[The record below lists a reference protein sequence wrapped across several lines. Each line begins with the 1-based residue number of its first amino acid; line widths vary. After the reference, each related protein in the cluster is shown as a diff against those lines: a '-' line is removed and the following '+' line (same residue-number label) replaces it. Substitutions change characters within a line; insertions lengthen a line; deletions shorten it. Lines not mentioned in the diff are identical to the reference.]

1 MANLHR
7 REVLGGLAA
16 AAGVTVARA
25 QPTAVIATA
34 PPADGPLS
42 SASVAS
48 LLAQH
53 KVPGASLAI
62 IRDGAVVA
70 TYGYGSAQAGR
81 PVTPQTRFQAASIS
95 KTVNALAVLKLAEAG
110 EFRLDDPVN
119 QRLRSWKL
127 PDNAL
132 TAVTPVTIRML
143 LNHTGGTTVSGF
155 EGYVEGTPLPTLID
169 ILNGTPP
176 ANSAPVRV
184 AWPPGKSFHY
194 SGGGTMVLQQMVI
207 DITLGQYPKVVYDLE
222 LELLQMRNSN
232 FDQPLPASDFAKC
245 AFGAGDDGKQ
255 LPGGFRVYP
264 EFAAAGLWT
273 TPHDLA
279 LMVIGILQSHAGRPG
294 AFLPAARAKEMLTPA
309 IDGAALG
316 TFIDA
321 KGMFWHNGGNI
332 GYRSLYVGD
341 PQTGNGMAAMTN
353 GDNGEAVCNALRD
366 RVAAAYAWR

>member
-16 AAGVTVARA
+16 AATASLARA

-34 PPADGPLS
+34 PPAEGPLS
-42 SASVAS
+42 SASVAA

-62 IRDGAVVA
+62 IRGAAIVA

-95 KTVNALAVLKLAEAG
+95 KTVNALAVLKLAEAD
-110 EFRLDDPVN
+110 ELRLDDPVN

-155 EGYVEGTPLPTLID
+155 EGYPEGAPLPTLID

-184 AWPPGKSFHY
+184 EWPPGKSFHY

-207 DITLGQYPKVVYDLE
+207 DVTVGQYPKVAYDLVLDL
-222 LELLQMRNSN
+222 LEMRDSN
-232 FDQPLPASDFAKC
+232 FDQPPPGADFPKY
-245 AFGAGDDGKQ
+245 AFGAGSDGKE

-294 AFLPAARAKEMLTPA
+294 AFLPAARAREMLTPA

-341 PQTGNGMAAMTN
+341 PASGNGMAAMTN

>member
-16 AAGVTVARA
+16 AAGVSLARA
-25 QPTAVIATA
+25 QPTAVIATT
-34 PPADGPLS
+34 PPAEGPLS
-42 SASVAS
+42 SASVAA

-62 IRDGAVVA
+62 VQSGAVVA

-81 PVTPQTRFQAASIS
+81 QVTPQTRFQAASIS

-110 EFRLDDPVN
+110 ELRLDDPVN
-119 QRLRSWKL
+119 QRLKSWKL

-184 AWPPGKSFHY
+184 EWPPGKSFHY
-194 SGGGTMVLQQMVI
+194 SGGGTTVLQQMVI
-207 DITLGQYPKVVYDLE
+207 DVTLGQYPKVVRDLV

-232 FDQPLPASDFAKC
+232 FDQPPPGSDFAKC

-255 LPGGFRVYP
+255 LSGGFRVYP

-279 LMVIGILQSHAGRPG
+279 LMVIGIIQSHAGRTG
-294 AFLPAARAKEMLTPA
+294 AFLPPARAREMLTPA
-309 IDGAALG
+309 IAGAALG

-341 PQTGNGMAAMTN
+341 PQTGNGLAVMTN

>member
-7 REVLGGLAA
+7 REVLGGFAAVVGSSLA
-16 AAGVTVARA
+16 GA
-25 QPTAVIATA
+25 QPTAVIRAE
-34 PPADGPLS
+34 PPGEGPLS
-42 SASVAS
+42 AAEVGS
-48 LLAQH
+48 LLAQN

-62 IRDGAVVA
+62 VQSGSIVA
-70 TYGYGSAQAGR
+70 TYGYGIAQPGR

-95 KTVNALAVLKLAEAG
+95 KTVNALAVLKLAEAD

-119 QRLRSWKL
+119 RHLKSWKL

-155 EGYVEGTPLPTLID
+155 EGYPEGTPLPTLIQV
-169 ILNGTPP
+169 LNGTPP

-184 AWPPGKSFHY
+184 EWPPGKTFHY

-207 DITLGQYPKVVYDLE
+207 DVTLGPYPKVVRDLV
-222 LELLQMRNSN
+222 LELLKMHNSN
-232 FDQPLPASDFAKC
+232 YDQPPPGSEFANC
-245 AFGAGDDGKQ
+245 AFGAGNDGAP

-279 LMVIGILQSHAGRPG
+279 LMVIGIIQSHAGRPG
-294 AFLPAARAKEMLTPA
+294 AFLPAARAREMLTPA

-316 TFIDA
+316 TIIDA

-341 PQTGNGMAAMTN
+341 PVSGNGMAAMTN
-353 GDNGEAVCNALRD
+353 GDNGEAVCVALRD